1 MRAITD
7 DPSARHKKCDES
19 PGACNNCVSTG
30 RKCDGYDLA
39 RLPAKK
45 FALLS
50 IPPVASRLG
59 WHTTA
64 DEMRSFSYF
73 VHCSIPSLAAFF
85 DSPLW
90 RRVSMQMAHLDRAV
104 YHAASMLGA
113 IHEDS
118 FQNQMRLSG
127 EDLLVPR
134 HRFAIEQASRAFS
147 ILNHRQAS
155 QDPQLREV
163 VLLCCLLF
171 VISDLLLGQYDS
183 ALQHLRGGLGVL
195 KEALE
200 QEQQQQRAIPLDCSL
215 IETYQRLDVEFSHF
229 GPGKPFLFADIQP
242 EEEDSPDRTFP
253 LHSLRDVHQ
262 RSHQL
267 LSIGIP
273 FLAKC
278 WPLSDADIQADH
290 DNLYSQQQRIL
301 SLWCELSPQVL
312 SFRDR
317 FYHKLSYREQRALE
331 LYILQFRG
339 QIVGIKT
346 CLFNGS
352 VPAELVPDYEE
363 LMTFYDTFIARF
375 PERPTITL
383 DYGVLPSLYLIASSC
398 PDYSIRL
405 RAINALLDWP
415 HCEAIINSNVVA
427 SLTLHSLKA
436 ELEANDQQ
444 RISCLDGR
452 TDEEL
457 SQFLNST
464 LKSSQ
469 QAANWSTIRASKF
482 LLQ

>member
-1 MRAITD
+1 MAPILYLEIPD
-7 DPSARHKKCDES
+7 NLSARHKKCDES
-19 PGACNNCVSTG
+19 LDACNNCVSTG

-39 RLPAKK
+39 RLPVKK
-45 FALLS
+45 FALAS
-50 IPPVASRLG
+50 IPPATSRLG

-73 VHCSIPSLAAFF
+73 VHCSIPSLAAFL

-90 RRVSMQMAHLDRAV
+90 RRVSMQMTHADRAV

-113 IHEDS
+113 VHEDS

-127 EDLLVPR
+127 ENLLVPR

-147 ILNHRQAS
+147 ILNDRQAS
-155 QDPQLREV
+155 RDPQLREV

-183 ALQHLRGGLGVL
+183 ALWHLRGGLGVL
-195 KEALE
+195 KEALG
-200 QEQQQQRAIPLDCSL
+200 QEQHHLDRSL

-242 EEEDSPDRTFP
+242 DEEVSSAEAFP

-262 RSHQL
+262 HIHQL
-267 LSIGIP
+267 MNIGIP

-290 DNLYSQQQRIL
+290 DNLQGQQQRIL

-312 SFRDR
+312 SFHDR

-331 LYILQFRG
+331 LYAIQCRG

-352 VPAELVPDYEE
+352 IPAEFVPDYED
-363 LMTFYDTFIARF
+363 LMSFYDAFIARF

-383 DYGVLPSLYLIASSC
+383 DYGVLPGLDLIASNC

-427 SLTLHSLKA
+427 SFTLHSLKV
-436 ELEANDQQ
+436 ELEANGQR

-457 SQFLNST
+457 SRFINST

>member
-1 MRAITD
+1 
-7 DPSARHKKCDES
+7 
-19 PGACNNCVSTG
+19 
-30 RKCDGYDLA
+30 
-39 RLPAKK
+39 
-45 FALLS
+45 
-50 IPPVASRLG
+50 
-59 WHTTA
+59 
-64 DEMRSFSYF
+64 
-73 VHCSIPSLAAFF
+73 
-85 DSPLW
+85 
-90 RRVSMQMAHLDRAV
+90 MQMAHLDRAV

-363 LMTFYDTFIARF
+363 LMTFCDTFIARF

-436 ELEANDQQ
+436 ELEANGQQ